1 MTIKLYKKQD
11 CWYFKYK
18 TIEYHILCDDAINK
32 LSNFLDK
39 ENSIYL
45 KIEFS
50 EHPHGLSLIRLGTNS
65 FWPNFMLKRL
75 LELSGVFV
83 TEIEIWENFQELPFF
98 EKYSY
103 IDILDIF

>member
-1 MTIKLYKKQD
+1 MTIKLYKKQN

-39 ENSIYL
+39 ENYIYL
-45 KIEFS
+45 KIKIS
-50 EHPHGLSLIRLGTNS
+50 ERPHGLSLIRLGTNS
-65 FWPNFMLKRL
+65 FFPNFMLQRL

-83 TEIEIWENFQELPFF
+83 KEIEIWEGVQELPFS
-98 EKYSY
+98 ENDLY